1 MMAMKP
7 GVSRRARWWFIAGVA
22 MVVLSAPAI
31 YGCGPWFDEAVF
43 IPGGTPQT
51 SQSEFASGKLGI
63 VLPTMRRSYLIVAYR
78 YLNGMKLSMEQ
89 QHDAMDVWN
98 RNMGPTPPPFAEE
111 HPVSE
116 GWLKER
122 ERVGVARLET
132 VAVYAPVVK
141 EQPYQVFLNC
151 PADAFRTAERT
162 LEALTTKYGA
172 GSAAVKEWVAAQ
184 DQVFASCDGTA
195 LGIPG
200 TLESKDPLLRDY
212 RDYQIA
218 AALFYQRRFDE
229 AASAFEAIAKVPAS
243 PLAGYGEYLAARAM
257 VREATLST
265 ADYGKVDKDRLRA
278 AQAKLEAVVRD
289 PKTEAS
295 RTAAQRLLDY
305 VRFRTE
311 PEKRVAELE
320 QTMEKADP
328 GPDFKQHLW
337 DYLLLVSQGE
347 QAGDLSDW
355 IKTFYTDRTYE
366 HPLGAPRPA
375 VQEEAK
381 HAMERWREEKSVAW
395 LIAALDLADPK
406 ESSTV
411 ELLKAAGRVRAV
423 SPGYMSVRYYAL
435 RLMARGKDQEA
446 TRKELDMWVSRPDDE
461 LAHGTRNLFND
472 ERQRLSTSFADFLS
486 HAGEVPAQIGLD
498 MGDGLPDGNEEQ
510 ELTERGKQDKGK
522 AFFND
527 YSAEIVA
534 QRMPL
539 ELLVE
544 SAKSESLPAPLR
556 RELARS
562 TWTRATVL
570 GNMAAAEQLQP
581 VIEELD
587 KPLWTTME
595 SFRSAKTN
603 EQKRFAAAF
612 VTLQNPG
619 LSPYVRTGLL
629 RSATLGEIDNF
640 RDNWWCEP
648 LKDGGGRIRADRD
661 PSVPTPAFLSV
672 TEVAQLKE
680 ETARLSDVAVA
691 PNILGAE
698 VFGYAKLHPDDERVP
713 EALHLVVRST
723 RYGCTDAE
731 TTKWSEKSFRLLHEH
746 YPESEW
752 TMKTKYYY

>member
-7 GVSRRARWWFIAGVA
+7 GVSLRARRWFIAGVA
-22 MVVLSAPAI
+22 MVVLCTPAI

-43 IPGGTPQT
+43 VPGGTPQT
-51 SQSEFASGKLGI
+51 PQSEFASGKLGI

-78 YLNGMKLSMEQ
+78 YLNGMKLSTEQ

-111 HPVSE
+111 HPVAE
-116 GWLKER
+116 GWLKAR

-132 VAVYAPVVK
+132 VAAYAPVVK

-151 PADAFRTAERT
+151 PADAFRMAERT
-162 LEALTTKYGA
+162 LEALAAKYGG

-195 LGIPG
+195 LGIPQ
-200 TLESKDPLLRDY
+200 TLASGDPVLLAH

-229 AASAFEAIAKVPAS
+229 AAVAFEAIAKDPSS

-257 VREATLST
+257 VRQATLST

-278 AQAKLEAVVRD
+278 AQAKLEAVLRD
-289 PKTEAS
+289 PKMEPSHA
-295 RTAAQRLLDY
+295 AAQRLLDY

-320 QTMEKADP
+320 QTMAKSDP

-337 DYLLLVSQGE
+337 DYMLLVSHGE

-366 HPLGAPRPA
+366 NPLGAPRPA
-375 VQEEAK
+375 AQEDAK
-381 HAMERWREEKSVAW
+381 RALERWREEKSVAW

-406 ESSTV
+406 DASTA
-411 ELLKAAGRVRAV
+411 ELLKAAEHVAST
-423 SPGYMSVRYYAL
+423 SPAYTSVRYYAL
-435 RLMARGKDQEA
+435 RLMARGKDQVA
-446 TRKELDMWVSRPDDE
+446 ARKELDMWLSCPDDE

-472 ERQRLSTSFADFLS
+472 ERQRLSTSIADFLS
-486 HAGEVPAQIGLD
+486 HADEVPAQIGLD
-498 MGDGLPDGNEEQ
+498 MGDGLPDGDEEQ
-510 ELTERGKQDKGK
+510 ELTERGKRDKEK

-527 YSAEIVA
+527 YSAEIFA

-570 GNMAAAEQLQP
+570 ENMAAAEQLQP
-581 VIEELD
+581 LIEELD

-595 SFRSAKTN
+595 PFRSAKTN

-612 VTLQNPG
+612 LTLRNPG

-661 PSVPTPAFLSV
+661 PSVPAPAYLSG

-680 ETARLSDVAVA
+680 ETARLAGVAVA
-691 PNILGAE
+691 PNVLAAE
-698 VFGYAKLHPDDERVP
+698 VLAYAKLHPDDERVP

-723 RYGCTDAE
+723 RFGCTDAE
-731 TTKWSEKSFRLLHEH
+731 TTKWSEKAFLLLHEH
-746 YPESEW
+746 YPKSEW